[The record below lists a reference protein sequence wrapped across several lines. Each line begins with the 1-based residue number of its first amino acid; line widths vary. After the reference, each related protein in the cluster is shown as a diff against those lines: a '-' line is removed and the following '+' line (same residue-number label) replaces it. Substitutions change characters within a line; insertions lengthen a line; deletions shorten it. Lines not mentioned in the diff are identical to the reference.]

1 MIEMTETMDYLFGPI
16 GREYCMYFYFLSILA
31 FVLFVLSAAV
41 IVNLVVKGKK
51 FDTMNSFIM
60 LFQPFLLYFVNRIFY
75 SMCVNSLV

>member
-41 IVNLVVKGKK
+41 IVNLAVKGKK
-51 FDTMNSFIM
+51 FDAMNSFIM